1 METSLK
7 TGLPKFLL
15 PPKKSE
21 LPKIWEGEGSP
32 RNPPGSYA
40 YVEAEHF
47 SFKMKVLAGVQLARK
62 LQRVPFC
69 SGE

>member
-40 YVEAEHF
+40 YVKAEHF
-47 SFKMKVLAGVQLARK
+47 TFKMNVSAGL
-62 LQRVPFC
+62 
-69 SGE
+69 